1 MGGTVTDD
9 LMTQLTNSVE
19 RKKKRFSKFPTKEL
33 SDGDPVKITQ
43 LKSSIKSN
51 QGISGLILADPGRQF
66 MAQS

>member
-9 LMTQLTNSVE
+9 LMTQLRNLVE
-19 RKKKRFSKFPTKEL
+19 KKTFSKFPTKEL